1 MNVCDVAS
9 VMKSFGD
16 CSSMNGAGQGRG
28 LVIAEPDEDGRS
40 EEIHRAAAEH
50 QVLGVAQR

>member
-16 CSSMNGAGQGRG
+16 CSSMNGAGQRRG
-28 LVIAEPDEDGRS
+28 LVIVEPGEDRS
-40 EEIHRAAAEH
+40 GEEIDRAAAEH